1 MNCLMLLMT
10 FLKNFRTKYK
20 LKALYKN
27 IKSKYFIVVFCLLT
41 ISNEAF
47 SIKFVAID
55 KAYLVA
61 SKWLDFSYLST
72 LYRHNSNYLNYLNH
86 SNDFFLSED
95 ESHEE
100 LVIRLTE
107 WFNSN
112 GSSDDFK
119 QFPIIH
125 YLLKFM
131 PASFQE
137 SIQTD
142 LSKNNIPVFFI
153 FANDFVRVEP
163 YSPFLEGNHYTP
175 SQSEIWREYQKI
187 KENHKFV
194 CLDSLLTKDGHFAI
208 QTKTFGSQH
217 CVAIIIS
224 TNKFEA
230 FIEQYGIDDFVELF
244 KSKFTENK
252 ELIIQDIF
260 ELEEILQNNT
270 FFIFQQNL
278 LKHLKTQLT
287 QLKKSKNTL
296 VNSLSKN
303 ISSYR
308 KNNILK
314 GLSHQIPQNKIQYFQ
329 KIDDQKFMLMWERAQ
344 KTLNFKSSKKLLN
357 YLKSSLYPHVLIN
370 IIINWDIESDFRKL
384 SLLVPYFLEDYQVIT
399 HMIGEDRYRFEN
411 YLVSLRPSNKFS
423 YSFSLLDK
431 VIVFSNLLNILNF
444 HYNNHVAANFRLN
457 ELIDQN
463 IYLPLKELENK
474 RPYSGLN
481 ITYLIDIF
489 KHTKILDHFPNNLA
503 LKEILFL
510 QNILDTIKNNPYS
523 YSIETELPLAKKYI
537 LDQLNAFKS
546 HELISEDS
554 TLLSLINNVVHSLSS
569 HVNSHEYETIFF
581 NFEIDIRQQQAEF
594 LECLSEKVQR
604 NFTNVLFAHLIK
616 EVFLKPYSIKEK
628 DYPNSSIYPNTSIS
642 LWRISRLLH
651 GIIGIKENLL
661 PPL

>member
-10 FLKNFRTKYK
+10 FLKNFHTKYK

-55 KAYLVA
+55 KAYFVA
-61 SKWLDFSYLST
+61 SKWLDFSYLSN

-112 GSSDDFK
+112 GSLDDFK

-142 LSKNNIPVFFI
+142 ISRSNIPVFFI
-153 FANDFVRVEP
+153 FANDFVKVEP

-187 KENHKFV
+187 KENYKFL
-194 CLDSLLTKDGHFAI
+194 CLDSLLTKDSHFAI
-208 QTKTFGSQH
+208 HTKTFGYQH
-217 CVAIIIS
+217 CVAVIIS

-230 FIEQYGIDDFVELF
+230 FIEHYGIDDFVELF

-270 FFIFQQNL
+270 SFIFQQNL

-308 KNNILK
+308 KKNILQR
-314 GLSHQIPQNKIQYFQ
+314 LQIPKNKIQYFQ

-344 KTLNFKSSKKLLN
+344 KTLNFKSSKELSDYLL
-357 YLKSSLYPHVLIN
+357 SSLYPHVLLN

-384 SLLVPYFLEDYQVIT
+384 PLLVPYFLEDYQVIT

-510 QNILDTIKNNPYS
+510 QNILDTIRNNPYS

-537 LDQLNAFKS
+537 LDQLNAFKA

-554 TLLSLINNVVHSLSS
+554 TLLSLINDVVHSLSS

-594 LECLSEKVQR
+594 LDCLSEKVQR
-604 NFTNVLFAHLIK
+604 NFTNVLFGHLIH
-616 EVFLKPYSIKEK
+616 EVLLKPHFIVER
-628 DYPNSSIYPNTSIS
+628 DYPNTLPKDF
-642 LWRISRLLH
+642 LWRTSRLFQ
-651 GIIGIKENLL
+651 GIINTKRDHPSL
-661 PPL
+661 